1 MPKRW
6 LDEILEKNEVYASK
20 PDFLRQPTTSL
31 PGEMALVTCMDPRVN
46 LEAVGAR
53 PKKEGEQV
61 ERVILT
67 RGGVPDMASL
77 FVLLYVGNMKEFA
90 FMTHTDCGLT
100 KIQKDPGRAVARMKE
115 RLGEEGFK
123 RAKALMGGEPLEKKI
138 LNWLDTFEDPREEV
152 KRRVENFKNHPLV
165 PPDVI
170 AHGLLLDLATGKV
183 EVVVNGY
190 EN

>member
-6 LDEILEKNEVYASK
+6 LDEILEKNEAYASK
-20 PDFLRQPTTSL
+20 PDFLRQPTTIL
-31 PGEMALVTCMDPRVN
+31 PGQRVLITCMDPRVN

-53 PKKEGEQV
+53 PKKEGEEV

-67 RGGVPDMASL
+67 RGGVPDMPSL
-77 FVLLYVGNMKEFA
+77 FVLLYLANMKEFA

-100 KIQKDPGRAVARMKE
+100 KIQKDPGRAVARMRE
-115 RLGEEGFK
+115 RLGEDGFK
-123 RAKALMGGEPLEKKI
+123 RAKALLGEPLEQKI
-138 LNWLDTFEDPREEV
+138 LNWLNTFEDPREEV
-152 KRRVENFKNHPLV
+152 ERRVENFKHHPLV

-190 EN
+190 PD

>member
-6 LDEILEKNEVYASK
+6 LDEILEKNEAYASK

-31 PGEMALVTCMDPRVN
+31 PGQMAFVTCMDPRVN

-53 PKKEGEQV
+53 PKKEGEPV
-61 ERVILT
+61 ERIVLT

-152 KRRVENFKNHPLV
+152 KRRAENFKNHPLV

-170 AHGLLLDLATGKV
+170 AHGLLLDLTTGKV

>member
-6 LDEILEKNEVYASK
+6 LDEILEKNEAYASK
-20 PDFLRQPTTSL
+20 PDFLRQPTTGL
-31 PGEMALVTCMDPRVN
+31 PGQMALVTCMDPRVN
-46 LEAVGAR
+46 LEAVGVR
-53 PKKEGEQV
+53 PKKEGEPV

-77 FVLLYVGNMKEFA
+77 FVLLYVGNMKEVA

>member
-1 MPKRW
+1 MSKRW
-6 LDEILEKNEVYASK
+6 LDEILEKNEEYASK
-20 PDFLRQPTTSL
+20 PDFLRQPTTGL
-31 PGEMALVTCMDPRVN
+31 PGQRGIVTCMDPRVN

>member
-31 PGEMALVTCMDPRVN
+31 PGPMALVTCMDPRVN

-190 EN
+190 EH

>member
-1 MPKRW
+1 MSKRW

-20 PDFLRQPTTSL
+20 PDFLRQPTGIL
-31 PGEMALVTCMDPRVN
+31 PGQRALVTCMDPRVN

-53 PKKEGEQV
+53 PKLEGEEV
-61 ERVILT
+61 ERVVLT

-77 FVLLYVGNMKEFA
+77 FVLLFVAKMKEFA

-100 KIQKDPGRAVARMKE
+100 KINKDPQRAIDGMKE

-123 RAKALMGGEPLEKKI
+123 KAKALIGEPLEQKI

-152 KRRVENFKNHPLV
+152 KKRVENFRNHPLV

>member
-6 LDEILEKNEVYASK
+6 LDEILEKNAIYASK
-20 PDFLRQPTTSL
+20 ADFLRQPTTIL
-31 PGEMALVTCMDPRVN
+31 PGQRVLITCMDPRIN

-53 PKKEGEQV
+53 PKKEGEEV
-61 ERVILT
+61 ERIVLT
-67 RGGVPDMASL
+67 RGGVPDMPSL
-77 FVLLYVGNMKEFA
+77 FVLLYLAKMKEFA

-100 KIQKDPGRAVARMKE
+100 KINKDPQRAISGMKE
-115 RLGEEGFK
+115 RLREEGFK
-123 RAKALMGGEPLEKKI
+123 RARALIGEPLEQKI
-138 LNWLDTFEDPREEV
+138 LNWLGTFEDPREEV

-190 EN
+190 PS

>member
-31 PGEMALVTCMDPRVN
+31 PGQMALVTCMDPRVN

-190 EN
+190 EH

>member
-6 LDEILEKNEVYASK
+6 LNEILEKNEIYARQ
-20 PDFLRQPTTSL
+20 PDFLRQPTTIL
-31 PGEMALVTCMDPRVN
+31 PGQRALITCMDPRIN

-53 PKKEGEQV
+53 PKKEGEEV
-61 ERVILT
+61 ERIVLT
-67 RGGVPDMASL
+67 RGGVPDMPSL
-77 FVLLYVGNMKEFA
+77 FVLLYVAKMKEFA

-100 KIQKDPGRAVARMKE
+100 KIHKDPQRAINGMKE

-123 RAKALMGGEPLEKKI
+123 RAKALIGEPLEQKI
-138 LNWLDTFEDPREEV
+138 LSWLDTFEDPREEV
-152 KRRVENFKNHPLV
+152 KKRVENFKHHPLV
-165 PPDVI
+165 PKDVI

-190 EN
+190 ES